1 MPGRPSTR
9 AVTLLLVLTL
19 LAATAALAGVA
30 MAASTGGTSAAP
42 PPATTP
48 VPPILP
54 PGPGSTGGTGG
65 QSPSVP
71 APVFTGSPYPMSRSG
86 WVFPLYPLSRV
97 ASHSWWSQDA
107 GVDIGGAGNQCG
119 SQLIELA
126 VASGTIVHEGIE
138 GFGQWAPILLV
149 DSGPDRGR
157 YIYYGHAGPDLVP
170 VGTHVSAGQR
180 IADVGCGV
188 VGISSAP
195 HLEIGL
201 DPAGVRNAQELPYV
215 GQTSA
220 EVMANLRSAYNAA
233 IAARIAAAKA
243 RSKTKLLHRTSRTR

>member
-1 MPGRPSTR
+1 MS
-9 AVTLLLVLTL
+9 
-19 LAATAALAGVA
+19 
-30 MAASTGGTSAAP
+30 
-42 PPATTP
+42 
-48 VPPILP
+48 
-54 PGPGSTGGTGG
+54 
-65 QSPSVP
+65 

-97 ASHSWWSQDA
+97 GSRSWWSLDA
-107 GVDIGGAGNQCG
+107 GVDIGGNNNQCG
-119 SQLIELA
+119 SHLVELA

-180 IADVGCGV
+180 IADVGCGT

-201 DPAGVRNAQELPYV
+201 DPVGVRNDQELPYV
-215 GQTSA
+215 GQTSG
-220 EVMANLRSAYNAA
+220 EVMSNLRSAYNAA
-233 IAARIAAAKA
+233 IAARIAAARAKA
-243 RSKTKLLHRTSRTR
+243 KTRGPHRTSRSG